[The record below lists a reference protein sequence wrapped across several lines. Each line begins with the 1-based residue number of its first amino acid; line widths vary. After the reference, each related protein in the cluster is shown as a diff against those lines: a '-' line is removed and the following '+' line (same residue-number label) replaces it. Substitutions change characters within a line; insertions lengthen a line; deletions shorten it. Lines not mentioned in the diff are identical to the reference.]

1 MRRFTRALAITL
13 LCAAPALAQE
23 KIFRS
28 VDAAPGK
35 QVRLALVGNV
45 SKECSPGPKP
55 DVKVLTAPKHGILA
69 IRSGKTKPGSLAR
82 CPNLAVPAEGIFYT
96 ANANFSGTDEVVY
109 GVTRSDGRNE
119 LVTVKIAVG
128 GAAKSD
134 KPDAQSRTG
143 ADL

>member
-1 MRRFTRALAITL
+1 MRRFTHALAITL

-55 DVKVLTAPKHGILA
+55 DVKVLTAPKHGTLA

-119 LVTVKIAVG
+119 LVTVKITIA
-128 GAAKSD
+128 GAAKSE
-134 KPDAQSRTG
+134 KPDAQSEKG